1 MWTDNKSVISKPAF
15 NPAVGFFITFVQE
28 DGIDAG
34 GLLREYFQILWENV
48 KNNNELFTGPNNAR
62 VLTHNVLALDKNE
75 YRAVGNCIA
84 LSLMYGGSAP
94 RFLSSSVI
102 SYLLGDNIYKSV
114 INEIPDIEIKYKVE
128 KVHVCLTSS
137 ISNT

>member
-1 MWTDNKSVISKPAF
+1 MWTDTKSVISKPAF
-15 NPAVGFFITFVQE
+15 NPAVGLFITFVQE

-34 GLLREYFQILWENV
+34 GLLREYFQILWKNV

-62 VLTHNVLALDKNE
+62 VLTHNVLALDENE
-75 YRAVGNCIA
+75 YRTVGNCIA
-84 LSLMYGGSAP
+84 LSLMYGGSAT

-114 INEIPDIEIKYKVE
+114 INEIPDIEIKE
-128 KVHVCLTSS
+128 KIHVCLTSS